1 MSEKKHG
8 TKCPENARR
17 KHLGD
22 KKAPR
27 IKKQRNEKTAPK
39 KGDTAARPKS
49 GAKTRHNVPKD
60 RKTKTQFVDQK
71 VSKQKNIA
79 PKKNSAKKGDTSACP
94 KSGAKNK
101 AQRAQRPQD
110 GNSIWRDQKVSN
122 QKNSAAKKHHQKR
135 DTVCPKSGAKNKAQ
149 RAQRTQDGN
158 ILETKSPQEKNSAAK
173 KYRQKRG
180 HGVSQKTRHDVP
192 RTRKPKTHLGDEGV
206 PVSTILSSCQS
217 IYSSRGVVPY

>member
-1 MSEKKHG
+1 M
-8 TKCPENARR
+8 
-17 KHLGD
+17 
-22 KKAPR
+22 
-27 IKKQRNEKTAPK
+27 
-39 KGDTAARPKS
+39 
-49 GAKTRHNVPKD
+49 PKD
-60 RKTKTQFVDQK
+60 RKTKTQFVDQSLQEK
-71 VSKQKNIA
+71 KNSA

-180 HGVSQKTRHDVP
+180 HRVSQKTRHDVP

-206 PVSTILSSCQS
+206 PRAHHPFQLPIQLLLPGCCLLLNITGETKHRAAK
-217 IYSSRGVVPY
+217 SRRDDASQKNKGRMNENGTKT